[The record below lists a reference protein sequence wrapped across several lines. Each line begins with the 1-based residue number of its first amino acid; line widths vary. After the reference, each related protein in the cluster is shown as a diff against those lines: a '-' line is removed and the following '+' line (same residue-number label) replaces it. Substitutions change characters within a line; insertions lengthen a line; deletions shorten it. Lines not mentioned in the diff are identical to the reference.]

1 MPANNV
7 REFIDY
13 LKANPDKVAYASAG
27 QGSTN
32 HLSAALFE
40 KAAGVKMVHVPY
52 RGGAPA
58 VLDTV
63 AGRTRSCSAPARKR
77 CRTCRAAS
85 LLLAVTEEQRSPLL
99 PGTPT
104 VAETLPG
111 YELSVWYGAFGP
123 AGLPADLTTR
133 LNKEI
138 NLILKRP
145 GRRQEDG
152 GHGRAAAG
160 HHARAV
166 RQDADARCR
175 QIRQADQELG
185 VTAE

>member
-1 MPANNV
+1 MVTHPSVPANNV

-63 AGRTRSCSAPARKR
+63 AGRNLFSAGTQTLP
-77 CRTCRAAS
+77 CRAAS
-85 LLLAVTEEQRSPLL
+85 SSCWPSPRNSARRCCRARR
-99 PGTPT
+99 PWPR
-104 VAETLPG
+104 PC
-111 YELSVWYGAFGP
+111 
-123 AGLPADLTTR
+123 R
-133 LNKEI
+133 L
-138 NLILKRP
+138 
-145 GRRQEDG
+145 
-152 GHGRAAAG
+152 
-160 HHARAV
+160 
-166 RQDADARCR
+166 
-175 QIRQADQELG
+175 
-185 VTAE
+185 

>member
-52 RGGAPA
+52 RAARPPCWTRWPAAPKP
-58 VLDTV
+58 
-63 AGRTRSCSAPARKR
+63 CSAPARRR
-77 CRTCRAAS
+77 CRTQS
-85 LLLAVTEEQRSPLL
+85 GKLKLLAVTEEQRSPLL

-123 AGLPADLTTR
+123 AACRPTS
-133 LNKEI
+133 
-138 NLILKRP
+138 RP
-145 GRRQEDG
+145 GSTRKS
-152 GHGRAAAG
+152 
-160 HHARAV
+160 
-166 RQDADARCR
+166 
-175 QIRQADQELG
+175 
-185 VTAE
+185 T

>member
-63 AGRTRSCSAPARKR
+63 AGTKPVQRRHADAAARAERQARCWPSPRNSARR
-77 CRTCRAAS
+77 CCRARRPWPRPCPAMS
-85 LLLAVTEEQRSPLL
+85 CRSGTARSARRACRPTSR
-99 PGTPT
+99 PGST
-104 VAETLPG
+104 
-111 YELSVWYGAFGP
+111 
-123 AGLPADLTTR
+123 
-133 LNKEI
+133 KI

-145 GRRQEDG
+145 DVVKKMADMGVLLLDTTPEQFAKTLTR
-152 GHGRAAAG
+152 
-160 HHARAV
+160 
-166 RQDADARCR
+166 DADKYGKL
-175 QIRQADQELG
+175 IKELG
-185 VTAE
+185 